1 MRINEGSPRS
11 RNEDMEARTGLF
23 RIMGAF
29 AMMGDI
35 AFTWKSDQRIFRAFR
50 KGMSGGELG
59 PEVGFGLL

>member
-1 MRINEGSPRS
+1 
-11 RNEDMEARTGLF
+11 MEARTGLF
-23 RIMGAF
+23 RIMGDF
-29 AMMGDI
+29 AMMGNI